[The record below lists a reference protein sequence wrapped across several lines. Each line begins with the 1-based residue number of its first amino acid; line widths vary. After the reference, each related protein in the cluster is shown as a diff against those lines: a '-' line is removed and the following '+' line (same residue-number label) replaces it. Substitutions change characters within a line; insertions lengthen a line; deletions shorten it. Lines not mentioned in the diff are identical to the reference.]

1 MERHTLTHLGIY
13 SVNASA
19 LCSLLIGSD
28 APARMRGHGRDG
40 AGETVFASGSAT
52 SSISKFRRLIRH
64 LPLIVKIHNTLFA
77 CIFVWESIM
86 QAGAIAQSC

>member
-1 MERHTLTHLGIY
+1 MERHTLTHRGIY

-19 LCSLLIGSD
+19 PCSLD
-28 APARMRGHGRDG
+28 RMHQHACGNAGDGRRRRDG
-40 AGETVFASGSAT
+40 LCERLRYKLIFP
-52 SSISKFRRLIRH
+52 ISRLMRH

-77 CIFVWESIM
+77 CILVWESIM